1 MKKETWYLILDR
13 KRSPYENM
21 AFDELLLEESC
32 RLDKPLLRFYG
43 WDRKSASIGYIQK
56 FSAVEDQ
63 SYTVVRR
70 PTGGGVVFHDVDLTY
85 TVAVPKGHYI
95 EKLNRVESYHIFHR
109 AVIKALYF
117 VGLDGALVSY
127 ETTPKD
133 RMTSQCF
140 VAPTKY
146 DVVLNDEKSSKAAGA
161 AQRRTKYGILHQ
173 GSIVLDGIDS
183 FSENLTKY
191 LIDSFAKE
199 FNLDYEDYDIPAE
212 FICNV
217 EKLANIK
224 YSSEAWN
231 KMR

>member
-1 MKKETWYLILDR
+1 
-13 KRSPYENM
+13 
-21 AFDELLLEESC
+21 
-32 RLDKPLLRFYG
+32 
-43 WDRKSASIGYIQK
+43 
-56 FSAVEDQ
+56 
-63 SYTVVRR
+63 
-70 PTGGGVVFHDVDLTY
+70 
-85 TVAVPKGHYI
+85 
-95 EKLNRVESYHIFHR
+95 
-109 AVIKALYF
+109 
-117 VGLDGALVSY
+117 
-127 ETTPKD
+127 
-133 RMTSQCF
+133 MTSQCF

-217 EKLANIK
+217 EKLANRK